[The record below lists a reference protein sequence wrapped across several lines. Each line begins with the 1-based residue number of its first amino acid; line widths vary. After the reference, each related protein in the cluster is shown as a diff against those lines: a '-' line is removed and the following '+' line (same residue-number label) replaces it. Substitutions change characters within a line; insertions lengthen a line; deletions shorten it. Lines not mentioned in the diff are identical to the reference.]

1 MYKDIDETARV
12 SMLETASVSMLTIEK
27 DTLVQRYTISVC
39 IYKYTVEY
47 SRIYMYIHIVYVC
60 F

>member
-12 SMLETASVSMLTIEK
+12 SMLETARVSMLTIEK
-27 DTLVQRYTISVC
+27 DTLVQRYTICVY

-47 SRIYMYIHIVYVC
+47 SRIYIYIHIVYVC